1 MSILADRGLVRPL
14 RPVPAVRPVE
24 GGAASDG
31 TVPARREPGRGGP
44 TRRSRR
50 RAERIDAT
58 RKDGVPSGSE
68 AESGEVPGSAA
79 GSAEVVDL
87 RDRTGARRGPGADR
101 PGEAARGESVR
112 GDARRGRGAGE
123 PREGA
128 RGAAGRRRAWLA
140 AEEAGLGGGERA
152 DLQRSAPSD
161 DAGLRSAAAVRSVER
176 AGFQT
181 SARFAA
187 EAEERP
193 TGAVGGRA
201 AVRSGERAG
210 FRASA
215 RFGAEAEERAAR
227 PVEQAGF
234 RTPSAVGTEAR
245 PTRAARGRAAVR
257 SVERAGFQTSA
268 PSAVGT
274 EERAPRGRAA
284 VRSAERA
291 GFQTSVPSAVETE
304 ETLPREARRPVRHI
318 PAAVPANPGR
328 TARER
333 RGEPLR
339 PPSRE
344 RVVAG
349 RRGGVACRTEARP
362 SVRWPWLFAIAFAAC
377 LIVTGLGVFGAGVSS
392 GPVPSRT
399 ASVSVQPGD
408 SLGALAARFAPNADQ
423 SAVVERIKEL
433 NNLDDT
439 ALLPGMP
446 LTVPVAWSGAG
457 SGEGT
462 GGASGS

>member
-31 TVPARREPGRGGP
+31 TAPARREPGPGGP

-68 AESGEVPGSAA
+68 AESGEVPGPAA

-87 RDRTGARRGPGADR
+87 RGRTGARRGPGADR
-101 PGEAARGESVR
+101 SGEAARGESVL

-152 DLQRSAPSD
+152 DFQRSEPSD
-161 DAGLRSAAAVRSVER
+161 DAELRSAAAVRSVER

-181 SARFAA
+181 SARSAV

-193 TGAVGGRA
+193 TDAVGGRA
-201 AVRSGERAG
+201 AVRYGERAG

-215 RFGAEAEERAAR
+215 RSAAEAEERAAR

-245 PTRAARGRAAVR
+245 PTRAARSRAAVR
-257 SVERAGFQTSA
+257 SVERAGFQTSI
-268 PSAVGT
+268 
-274 EERAPRGRAA
+274 
-284 VRSAERA
+284 
-291 GFQTSVPSAVETE
+291 PSAVETE
-304 ETLPREARRPVRHI
+304 EAPPREARRAVRHI

-349 RRGGVACRTEARP
+349 RRGGVACRAEARP